1 MNGFESAIAAALH
14 NEPPGS
20 LYLAAV
26 SGGADST
33 AMLAALE
40 SLRRERGGFLLRCLH
55 VEHGIRP
62 PEESRGDAE
71 AVRKHC
77 AELDVPCTVAVI
89 PPGKIAALAKR
100 RGLGTEAAA
109 RRCRYAALNR
119 EADRTGARRILTAH
133 TRDDLLET
141 ALMRFLQGAG
151 PAGLAAMPPLRGRL
165 LRPLLELSRAHV
177 LRYLKERGI
186 PFQTDS
192 TNRDTAYL
200 RNRVRHCLIPL
211 LDERFPFW
219 RSGVMAAARTQAL
232 AASFMADEAR
242 RRIPWER
249 TGGEWSAPREQFFA
263 QGEII
268 REEALFQALDGL
280 APVRPPRRAG
290 IRRFAQG
297 QCRALETGPGPDG
310 RTLRL
315 EDRGS
320 RIAAGPVPEGETEEG
335 FVLLIKEPGRYKL
348 EAAGMAGNAAYIEAL
363 AGSGGPGHGF
373 YGVLPV
379 VLRNAQTEDR
389 VTAPGKRF
397 SKAEVLA
404 GARRAGYTGLISA
417 EDALGVAA
425 MIGFGVRGAAVL
437 ARREASEGTFP
448 QTFAYFYIL

>member
-1 MNGFESAIAAALH
+1 MNGFESAMAAALH
-14 NEPPGS
+14 NEPPG
-20 LYLAAV
+20 LYVAAV

-33 AMLAALE
+33 AMLAALDA
-40 SLRRERGGFLLRCLH
+40 LRRESGSFLLRCIH

-71 AVRKHC
+71 AVRKRC
-77 AELDVPCTVAVI
+77 AEMDVPCTVTVI
-89 PPGKIAALAKR
+89 PPGRIAALAKQR
-100 RGLGTEAAA
+100 KLGIEAAA

-119 EADRTGARRILTAH
+119 EADRTGAQRILTAH

-165 LRPLLELSRAHV
+165 LRPLLELSRAQV

-219 RSGVMAAARTQAL
+219 RSGVAAAAQTQAL

-242 RRIPWER
+242 RRIPWEQ
-249 TGGEWSAPREQFFA
+249 TGGEWSAPKEPFFA
-263 QGEII
+263 QAEII

-280 APVRPPRRAG
+280 APVRPPRRAAV
-290 IRRFAQG
+290 RRFAQG
-297 QCRALETGPGPDG
+297 ECRALETGPGQDG
-310 RTLRL
+310 RTRRL
-315 EDRGS
+315 ENRGS
-320 RIAAGPVPEGETEEG
+320 RIAAGPVPDGESEEG

-348 EAAGMAGNAAYIEAL
+348 EAAGTASGAVYIEVL
-363 AGSGGPGHGF
+363 TGCGGPGHGF

-379 VLRNAQTEDR
+379 VLRNAQAEDR
-389 VTAPGKRF
+389 VTAGGKRF
-397 SKAEVLA
+397 SKAAVLA
-404 GARRAGYTGLISA
+404 EARRSGYTGVISA

-425 MIGFGVRGAAVL
+425 LIGFGARGAAVL
-437 ARREASEGTFP
+437 ARREGVFP
-448 QTFAYFYIL
+448 QTFSCFYIE